1 MNQRNRVALLGAA
14 LLLVAL
20 AGGALAGRLPGAQQ
34 PPDLAASNEPQTAD
48 ESDAPPTADELA
60 HAADRLVANGIEADV
75 ATLVATLT
83 DLSARYGLGGAIRV
97 VAWAD
102 EKGLTVQEVAAMRDE
117 GRGWGQIAHELDV
130 HPGIGSIMGNGGGHG
145 RAGAPGQQNKA
156 DASPEE

>member
-1 MNQRNRVALLGAA
+1 MNQRNRVALLAAA
-14 LLLVAL
+14 LLLVVL
-20 AGGALAGRLPGAQQ
+20 AGGALAARLPRTEQAPDNVGAS
-34 PPDLAASNEPQTAD
+34 AEPETAD

-75 ATLVATLT
+75 ATLT
-83 DLSARYGLGGAIRV
+83 DLAARYGLGGAVRV

-102 EKGLTVQEVAAMRDE
+102 EKGLTIEDLAAMRDE
-117 GRGWGQIAHELDV
+117 GMGWGQIAHELDV